1 MGDNNFIVTNI
12 GMQSL
17 DNEVD
22 KLIKQLRDNND
33 DRLEE
38 IKADIDIMKAALQ
51 NKDEKKAQARYEKIK
66 TYGGLILD
74 FCKTIASFLP
84 LV

>member
-66 TYGGLILD
+66 T
-74 FCKTIASFLP
+74 
-84 LV
+84 